1 METKQFPLKKIYIL
15 PIRAETS
22 AKQNFINKI
31 NYHTD
36 VCFIRCMAQV
46 KRGIEN
52 NDWHF

>member
-31 NYHTD
+31 NYRTSA
-36 VCFIRCMAQV
+36 CFIRCMAQV
-46 KRGIEN
+46 ERRKRN
-52 NDWHF
+52 NDGHF